1 MKDKIYNGLLLG
13 ILVVVLIG
21 IIMMRNEKK
30 RLVDENTALLTF
42 THVNNESGSI
52 LPLSDIVAIRNK
64 KNRNTK
70 IHLDCVQSLGKLP
83 IALSR
88 MGVDMASTGE
98 VACIGDNCIDSYDET
113 GKYYPGGNAVNVAVY
128 LRRMGVESSYVGAVG
143 NDENGERLRRVLLEK
158 GVDVSRLRVI
168 DGPTAVSHVRMLDGD
183 RVFGA
188 YEEGVMADFRPT
200 QEDVEFLCIHD
211 LAAATLWGHAESIL
225 PELHRRGIPTA
236 FDASESPLCET
247 ARIALPHTS
256 LFFFSDSN
264 SEDDALRDKL
274 RALRSMGPELVIATR
289 ETATLPASWLPGFRV
304 SPSRSA

>member
-1 MKDKIYNGLLLG
+1 MKI
-13 ILVVVLIG
+13 
-21 IIMMRNEKK
+21 
-30 RLVDENTALLTF
+30 
-42 THVNNESGSI
+42 
-52 LPLSDIVAIRNK
+52 
-64 KNRNTK
+64 
-70 IHLDCVQSLGKLP
+70 
-83 IALSR
+83 
-88 MGVDMASTGE
+88 
-98 VACIGDNCIDSYDET
+98 ACIGDNCIDSYDET

-128 LRRMGVESSYVGAVG
+128 LRRLGLESSYVGAVG
-143 NDENGERLRRVLLEK
+143 NDENGERLRRALLEK

-225 PELHRRGIPTA
+225 PELRRRGIPTA

-264 SEDDALRDKL
+264 SHTGRTGQSGLRRYGIL
-274 RALRSMGPELVIATR
+274 YCRRRS
-289 ETATLPASWLPGFRV
+289 LPCGGYPRCGRQLHCRLPGCLAFASAR
-304 SPSRSA
+304 PDLHDRRCEKCRRNHRIHRSVEMKSSTGKFK

>member
-1 MKDKIYNGLLLG
+1 MKI
-13 ILVVVLIG
+13 
-21 IIMMRNEKK
+21 
-30 RLVDENTALLTF
+30 
-42 THVNNESGSI
+42 
-52 LPLSDIVAIRNK
+52 
-64 KNRNTK
+64 
-70 IHLDCVQSLGKLP
+70 
-83 IALSR
+83 
-88 MGVDMASTGE
+88 
-98 VACIGDNCIDSYDET
+98 ACIGDNCIDSYDET

-128 LRRMGVESSYVGAVG
+128 LHRMGVESSYVGAVG
-143 NDENGERLRRVLLEK
+143 NDENGERLRRALLEK

-211 LAAATLWGHAESIL
+211 LAAATLWGHAESVL
-225 PELHRRGIPTA
+225 AELRRRGIPTA

-289 ETATLPASWLPGFRV
+289 GGRGSLAFDGTEFYTADVVPCPVVDTLGAGDSYIAGFLAAWL
-304 SPSRSA
+304 SRQPVPICMTAGAKNAAVTIGYTGAWK

>member
-1 MKDKIYNGLLLG
+1 M
-13 ILVVVLIG
+13 
-21 IIMMRNEKK
+21 
-30 RLVDENTALLTF
+30 
-42 THVNNESGSI
+42 
-52 LPLSDIVAIRNK
+52 
-64 KNRNTK
+64 
-70 IHLDCVQSLGKLP
+70 
-83 IALSR
+83 
-88 MGVDMASTGE
+88 
-98 VACIGDNCIDSYDET
+98 
-113 GKYYPGGNAVNVAVY
+113 
-128 LRRMGVESSYVGAVG
+128 
-143 NDENGERLRRVLLEK
+143 
-158 GVDVSRLRVI
+158 DVSRLRVI

-289 ETATLPASWLPGFRV
+289 GGRGSLAFDGTEFYTADVVPCPVVDTLGAGDSYIAGFLAAWL
-304 SPSRSA
+304 SRQPVPICMTAGAKNAAVTIGYTGAWK

>member
-1 MKDKIYNGLLLG
+1 MKI
-13 ILVVVLIG
+13 
-21 IIMMRNEKK
+21 
-30 RLVDENTALLTF
+30 
-42 THVNNESGSI
+42 
-52 LPLSDIVAIRNK
+52 
-64 KNRNTK
+64 
-70 IHLDCVQSLGKLP
+70 
-83 IALSR
+83 
-88 MGVDMASTGE
+88 
-98 VACIGDNCIDSYDET
+98 ACIGDNCIDSYDET

-128 LRRMGVESSYVGAVG
+128 LRRLGVESSYVGAVG
-143 NDENGERLRRVLLEK
+143 NDENGERLRRALLEK

-247 ARIALPHTS
+247 ARIADTVKVGEREADVVARLQVFDLGGPHGADGAVWPSTVRNSILPTS
-256 LFFFSDSN
+256 FP
-264 SEDDALRDKL
+264 ALWWIP
-274 RALRSMGPELVIATR
+274 SVR

>member
-1 MKDKIYNGLLLG
+1 MKI
-13 ILVVVLIG
+13 
-21 IIMMRNEKK
+21 
-30 RLVDENTALLTF
+30 
-42 THVNNESGSI
+42 
-52 LPLSDIVAIRNK
+52 
-64 KNRNTK
+64 
-70 IHLDCVQSLGKLP
+70 
-83 IALSR
+83 
-88 MGVDMASTGE
+88 
-98 VACIGDNCIDSYDET
+98 ACIGDNCIDSYDET
-113 GKYYPGGNAVNVAVY
+113 GKCYPGGNAVNVAVY
-128 LRRMGVESSYVGAVG
+128 LRRLGLESSYVGAVG
-143 NDENGERLRRVLLEK
+143 NDENGERLRRALLEK
-158 GVDVSRLRVI
+158 GVDVSHLRVI

-183 RVFGA
+183 RVFGE
-188 YEEGVMADFRPT
+188 YEEGVMADYRPT

-289 ETATLPASWLPGFRV
+289 GGRGSLAFDGTEFYTADVVPCPVVDTLGAGDSYIAGFLAAWL
-304 SPSRSA
+304 SRQPVPICMTAGAKNAAVTIGYTGAWK